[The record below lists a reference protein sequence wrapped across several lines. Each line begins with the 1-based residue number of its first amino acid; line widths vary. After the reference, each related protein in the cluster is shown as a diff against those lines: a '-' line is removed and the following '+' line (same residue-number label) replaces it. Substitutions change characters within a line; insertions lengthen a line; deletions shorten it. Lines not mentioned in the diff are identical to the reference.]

1 MSDKTQL
8 KFISKAL
15 LMHQRPFLIT
25 KTDGDVL
32 WINNAGK
39 YIFSMEDNDKLDLI
53 FVDKKDL
60 DKAKF
65 DSDIADS
72 FDVFLK
78 INLRAQ
84 SLYMRVLLHV
94 IPVEDENYYLVE
106 FVSNSKEN
114 LFALKTVISCLE
126 NDRIGMYYQKQY
138 RLTGKKEV
146 TGVEALIR
154 FFNEDGS
161 IIPNDKIIPY
171 IEGESIFSLVVT
183 SSMNLVKEFFDARKE
198 KGLDGTTLYFN
209 VSAHTVLH
217 KDFLSIF
224 KEFINSSGIKKGD
237 FGIEV
242 TETAEL
248 NNLSL
253 ASLRL
258 SSIKNL
264 GVSIALD
271 DFGAGYSALRYLK
284 DLPID
289 LLKLDKSFTNEMAEA
304 HNQSLI
310 QIAKLMADS
319 LSMEFICEGLEEEW
333 QIEKAISLGC
343 ERGQGYFL
351 HKPCSLD
358 NLNNE

>member
-1 MSDKTQL
+1 MTSKDQL
-8 KFISKAL
+8 KFISTAL

-25 KTDGDVL
+25 KPDGDVQ
-32 WINNAGK
+32 WINNAAK
-39 YIFSMEDNDKLDLI
+39 YVFSMADKDELDLI

-65 DSDIADS
+65 DSDIADT

-78 INLRAQ
+78 INLRKQ
-84 SLYMRVLLHV
+84 SIYMRVLLHV
-94 IPVEDENYYLVE
+94 IPIDNENYYLVE

-114 LFALKTVISCLE
+114 LFALRTVISCLE
-126 NDRIGMYYQKQY
+126 NDRLGMYYQKQY
-138 RLTGKKEV
+138 KLTGKREIC
-146 TGVEALIR
+146 GIEALVR

-171 IEGESIFSLVVT
+171 IEGESLFSLVVT
-183 SSMNLVKEFFDARKE
+183 SSMNLVKDFFDKRE
-198 KGLDGTTLYFN
+198 KIGLEGVPLYFN

-224 KEFINSSGIKKGD
+224 KEFIESVGIREGD

-289 LLKLDKSFTNEMAEA
+289 LLKLDKSFTFEMGEK

-319 LSMEFICEGLEEEW
+319 LAMEFICEGLEEEW
-333 QIEKAISLGC
+333 QIEKAVGLGC

-351 HKPCSLD
+351 HKPCSLEQ
-358 NLNNE
+358 LNNE

>member
-1 MSDKTQL
+1 MSNTEQL
-8 KFISKAL
+8 KFLSKAL
-15 LMHQRPFLIT
+15 LMHQRPSLIT
-25 KTDGDVL
+25 KPDGDVL
-32 WINNAGK
+32 WVNNAGK
-39 YIFSMEDNDKLDLI
+39 YIFSMSDNDKLDLI

-60 DKAKF
+60 DKARF
-65 DSDIADS
+65 DSDIADT

-78 INLRAQ
+78 INLRKK
-84 SLYMRVLLHV
+84 SIYMRVLLHV
-94 IPVEDENYYLVE
+94 IPVDNESYYLVE

-114 LFALKTVISCLE
+114 LFALRTVISCLE

-138 RLTGKKEV
+138 KLTGKKEV
-146 TGVEALIR
+146 CGVEALLR
-154 FFNEDGS
+154 FFNEDGL

-171 IEGESIFSLVVT
+171 IEGESLFSLVVT
-183 SSMNLVKEFFDARKE
+183 SSMGLVKEFFDQRK
-198 KGLDGTTLYFN
+198 KIGLDNVPLYFN

-224 KEFINSSGIKKGD
+224 KEFIQSVGIKKGD

-248 NNLSL
+248 NKLSL

-289 LLKLDKSFTNEMAEA
+289 LLKLDKSFTNEMAEK

-319 LSMEFICEGLEEEW
+319 LAMEFICEGLEEEW
-333 QIEKAISLGC
+333 QIEKAVGLGC

-351 HKPCSLD
+351 HRPCSLKD
-358 NLNNE
+358 LNNE

>member
-1 MSDKTQL
+1 MSNTEQL
-8 KFISKAL
+8 KFLSKAL
-15 LMHQRPFLIT
+15 LMHQRPSLIT
-25 KTDGDVL
+25 KPDGDVL
-32 WINNAGK
+32 WVNNAGK
-39 YIFSMEDNDKLDLI
+39 YIFSMSDNDKLDLI

-60 DKAKF
+60 DKARF
-65 DSDIADS
+65 DSDIADT

-78 INLRAQ
+78 INLRKK
-84 SLYMRVLLHV
+84 SIYMRVLLHV
-94 IPVEDENYYLVE
+94 IPVDNESYYLVE

-114 LFALKTVISCLE
+114 LFALRTVISSLE

-138 RLTGKKEV
+138 KLTGKKEV
-146 TGVEALIR
+146 CGVEALLR
-154 FFNEDGS
+154 FFNEDGL

-171 IEGESIFSLVVT
+171 IEGESLFSLVVT
-183 SSMNLVKEFFDARKE
+183 SSMGLVKEFFDQRK
-198 KGLDGTTLYFN
+198 KIGLDNVPLYFN

-224 KEFINSSGIKKGD
+224 KEFIQSVGIKKGD

-248 NNLSL
+248 NKLSL

-289 LLKLDKSFTNEMAEA
+289 LLKLDKSFTNEMAEK

-319 LSMEFICEGLEEEW
+319 LAMEFICEGLEEEW
-333 QIEKAISLGC
+333 QIEKAVGLGC

-351 HKPCSLD
+351 HRPCSLKD
-358 NLNNE
+358 LNNE

>member
-1 MSDKTQL
+1 
-8 KFISKAL
+8 
-15 LMHQRPFLIT
+15 
-25 KTDGDVL
+25 
-32 WINNAGK
+32 
-39 YIFSMEDNDKLDLI
+39 
-53 FVDKKDL
+53 
-60 DKAKF
+60 
-65 DSDIADS
+65 
-72 FDVFLK
+72 
-78 INLRAQ
+78 
-84 SLYMRVLLHV
+84 MRVLLHV
-94 IPVEDENYYLVE
+94 IPMENENYFLVE

-114 LFALKTVISCLE
+114 LYALKTVISCLE
-126 NDRIGMYYQKQY
+126 NDRIGMFYQKQY
-138 RLTGKKEV
+138 KLTGKKEI

-154 FFNEDGS
+154 FFSEDGK

-198 KGLDGTTLYFN
+198 KGLDGKTLYFN

-217 KDFLSIF
+217 KDFLPIF
-224 KEFINSSGIKKGD
+224 KDFITSTGVQKGD

-289 LLKLDKSFTNEMAEA
+289 LLKLDKSFTNEMAET

-351 HKPCSLD
+351 HKPCSLED
-358 NLNNE
+358 LTNE